1 MSCIVSYKSNK
12 SLICSEQW
20 NRMMG
25 LQKTKLSVI
34 QKIMSVSKASLLD
47 KIDKLLEEEMIV
59 GYTVDG
65 KPLTKKAYDMR
76 LQKAEEQLSSGEYV
90 SQEELEKE
98 SENW

>member
-1 MSCIVSYKSNK
+1 
-12 SLICSEQW
+12 
-20 NRMMG
+20 MG
-25 LQKTKLSVI
+25 LQKTKLSVM

-59 GYTVDG
+59 GYTADG

>member
-1 MSCIVSYKSNK
+1 M
-12 SLICSEQW
+12 E
-20 NRMMG
+20 
-25 LQKTKLSVI
+25 LQEIKLSVM

-76 LQKAEEQLSSGEYV
+76 LQKAEQQLSAGEYL
-90 SQEELEKE
+90 SQEDLEKD
-98 SENW
+98 SGNW

>member
-1 MSCIVSYKSNK
+1 MSCIVSYKS
-12 SLICSEQW
+12 LICSEQC

-25 LQKTKLSVI
+25 LQKTKLSVM
-34 QKIMSVSKASLLD
+34 QKIMSVSKASLLE

>member
-1 MSCIVSYKSNK
+1 
-12 SLICSEQW
+12 
-20 NRMMG
+20 MG
-25 LQKTKLSVI
+25 IQKTELSVI

-90 SQEELEKE
+90 SQEDLEKE